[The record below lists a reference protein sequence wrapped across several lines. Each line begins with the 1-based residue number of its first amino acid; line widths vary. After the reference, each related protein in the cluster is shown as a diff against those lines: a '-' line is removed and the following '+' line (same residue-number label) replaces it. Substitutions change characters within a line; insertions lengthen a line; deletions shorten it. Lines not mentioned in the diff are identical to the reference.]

1 MRVKQKKIKKIL
13 MTIIEKKKTRE
24 KKEMMFDELDR
35 ND

>member
-24 KKEMMFDELDR
+24 KKEMMFDEFDR